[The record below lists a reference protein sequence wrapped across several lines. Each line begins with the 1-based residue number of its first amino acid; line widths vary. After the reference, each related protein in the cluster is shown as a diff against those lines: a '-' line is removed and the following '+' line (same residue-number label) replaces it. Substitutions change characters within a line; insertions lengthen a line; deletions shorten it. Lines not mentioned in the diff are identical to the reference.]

1 MNRSRSTLSI
11 LLIISLLATAAMRV
25 LVQDRHDAL
34 LPRPRVASRLSGL
47 DSFAIGLLLGGLRG
61 PLVMVLW
68 ASSENQKINKDLE
81 DIDTKIDLIR
91 RLQPEFD
98 SVHIFQMWNKAYNLS
113 VMMANIQNKYAA
125 ILDGLDYGRS
135 VLDQRGENVSI
146 LYQMGEIYFN
156 KLGNPVGSPTDR
168 RYYNARLA
176 AESLPTLN
184 SPSKLQKGQPGWRR
198 TRHDPLLDPNG
209 FILPSLLSPAPQA
222 AALASQGYSGA
233 ELQFLDPYNSP
244 HAGGFPY
251 GIHPIALAYN
261 YYKRAAVLQAI
272 TGQQHITIGSSALAS
287 RPAVALKYWSENM
300 WEHAR
305 RLEAQALGKN
315 LPEEKLDLEPLTA
328 SLPINAHFLDLSQNT
343 RNRLQEALFT
353 YRRATNVAKHAE
365 DEYRQHVANSR
376 GAENTDLYFSQ
387 IDSSAA
393 LVELLAADAD
403 YLAAMAAS
411 SAFNPPLVPTA
422 QIDSLRRSA
431 AQHYRKAIDLYYF
444 LILKYYTDDDIAALI
459 YPSDDYNFTTLEHY
473 LGSNLA
479 TMVYPWAIG
488 QKFDKANIRN
498 ADPALYPMI
507 QAAVTTHVTANK
519 LVRESDEDI
528 AEYQTYIHRATQ
540 RLTHLQ

>member
-1 MNRSRSTLSI
+1 MNRRRSTLSI
-11 LLIISLLATAAMRV
+11 LLIISLLATAAMSV

-135 VLDQRGENVSI
+135 VLEQRADNLSV

-156 KLGNPVGSPTDR
+156 KLGNPVGNPADK

-176 AESLPTLN
+176 AETLPPLN
-184 SPSKLQKGQPGWRR
+184 VASKLQKGQPGWRR
-198 TRHDPLLDPNG
+198 TRHDTLLDSNG
-209 FILPSLLSPAPQA
+209 FILPALLAPPSQA
-222 AALASQGYSGA
+222 AALAPLGYTGA
-233 ELQFLDPYNSP
+233 ELQFLDVYNTP
-244 HAGGFPY
+244 QAGAFPY
-251 GIHPIALAYN
+251 GVHPIALAYN
-261 YYKRAAVLQAI
+261 YYKRAAVLQSI
-272 TGQQHITIGSSALAS
+272 TAQQHVTIGEGAVAS
-287 RPAVALKYWSENM
+287 RPAVALKYWADNM

-305 RLEAQALGKN
+305 RLEAQTLGKN

-343 RNRLQEALFT
+343 RNLLQEALFT
-353 YRRATNVAKHAE
+353 YRRATDVAKHAE
-365 DEYRQHVANSR
+365 TEYRQHIATSR
-376 GAENTDLYFSQ
+376 GAENADLYFSQ
-387 IDSSAA
+387 IDSAAA
-393 LVELLAADAD
+393 LVELLAADTD

-422 QIDSLRRSA
+422 QIDSRRRSA

-444 LILKYYTDDDIAALI
+444 LILKYYTEDDLATLI

-479 TMVYPWAIG
+479 ARVYPWAIG

-498 ADPALYPMI
+498 ADPALFPKLH
-507 QAAVTTHVTANK
+507 AAVTAHVTAKK
-519 LVRESDEDI
+519 LFRENAEDI
-528 AEYQTYIHRATQ
+528 AEYETYIHRATQ
-540 RLTHLQ
+540 RLAHLQ